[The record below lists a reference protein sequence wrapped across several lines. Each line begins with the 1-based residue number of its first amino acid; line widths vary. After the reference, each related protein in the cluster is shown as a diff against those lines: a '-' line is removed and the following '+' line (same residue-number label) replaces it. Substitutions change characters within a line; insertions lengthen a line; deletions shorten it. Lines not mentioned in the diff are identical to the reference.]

1 MILTGE
7 IMVRNHGRKRCSES
21 PLTLKG
27 VPITKHVKGT
37 NIIEEDYYQK
47 E

>member
-1 MILTGE
+1 
-7 IMVRNHGRKRCSES
+7 
-21 PLTLKG
+21 LKG